1 MREQLLKGEL
11 YLPGSKILELY
22 PEEEKTI
29 LAFWNA
35 VWLNFLNDEDT
46 NGLHW
51 YERLGIKVYNDV
63 VRRLCHH
70 GWLTSNSL
78 SGRRWASV
86 TLNLDK
92 LLEFVTEDEIEN
104 VKAEYKYS
112 KYLLSFGEAKYATLV
127 RQNGK
132 TKRTGLE
139 RKGFRDAGNTQFGY
153 DMLTLAKYEKAVVKN
168 LTKSMDKVRH
178 LYPEM
183 KNTSSSYDSVS
194 VGIYEWHKSNRFEIF
209 TTGENVNDSRGRAIS
224 SCLSKVANPVGSKD
238 FRSALVITYEE

>member
-1 MREQLLKGEL
+1 MREQLLRGRL
-11 YLPGSKILELY
+11 DLPGSRLLELY
-22 PEEEKTI
+22 PEEERVIK
-29 LAFWNA
+29 AFWRA
-35 VWLNFLNDEDT
+35 IWFNFLNDEDT

-51 YERLGIKVYNDV
+51 YEKLGIKVYNDV

-92 LLEFVTEDEIEN
+92 LLEFATEDEIEK
-104 VKAEYKYS
+104 VKASYKYS
-112 KYLLSFGEAKYATLV
+112 KYLLGFGESTAFSMV
-127 RQNGK
+127 RQNGI

-153 DMLTLAKYEKAVVKN
+153 DMHTLAKYEKAVVKN

-183 KNTSSSYDSVS
+183 KNTCSSYDSVA
-194 VGIYEWHKSNRFEIF
+194 VGIYEWHKDNSFELF
-209 TTGENVNDSRGRAIS
+209 TTGNSINDSRGRAIS
-224 SCLSKVANPVGSKD
+224 SALSKVANPIGSKD